1 MSDATKSAVQI
12 GPLLDDGPWSGF
24 QKSVLVMVALA
35 VVLDGFDNQVLGF
48 AIPALIKEWGVSRAA
63 FAPIFAIGFLGMAI
77 GTALGGVLGDRL
89 GRKPT
94 LIGAV
99 LMFGIAT
106 MISAFSPDVVML
118 GICRTIAG
126 FGLGAAM
133 PNATTLIAEFSPTRR
148 RSAAITLGIVCIPL
162 GGVIGG
168 LIAAQV
174 LPTLGWRA
182 LFLGGGVAP
191 LLLAVG
197 LWKFLPESP
206 RFLAARL
213 QRQAEL
219 VRTMARMGHVH
230 PDAVYVDPQEPN
242 AAKASVLR
250 LFDRDFRIDTIALWV
265 AFFFCILSTYIVFS
279 WAPTLLASTGHDLSV
294 SSTGLAAFNIG
305 GVVGAVL
312 GGFAILKFG
321 SRVSMLVMAGGSV
334 LGCLILTQTPLDGG
348 QGGLRLMI
356 ELAVAGAF
364 INGAQTTL
372 YALAA
377 QVYPTAI
384 RATGVGAT
392 AAVGRLG
399 AIVSSFIGA
408 AVVAGGGATYFGAI
422 AVTMG
427 VVFLALALIRRH
439 VKPIGAASAATVKA

>member
-1 MSDATKSAVQI
+1 MSDATKPGVQI

-206 RFLAARL
+206 RFLAARP

-219 VRTMARMGHVH
+219 VKTMARMGHVH
-230 PDAVYVDPQEPN
+230 PDAVYVDPQEAN

-279 WAPTLLASTGHDLSV
+279 WAPTLLASTGHDLGV

-305 GVVGAVL
+305 GVAGAVL

-321 SRVSMLVMAGGSV
+321 SRLSMLVMAGGSV

-377 QVYPTAI
+377 QVYPAAI

-408 AVVAGGGATYFGAI
+408 AVVAGGGVTYFGAI

-439 VKPIGAASAATVKA
+439 VKPIGAASAATANP